1 LKVVVIGAQWG
12 DEGKGKIVDY
22 LANEAQ
28 IIVRYAGG
36 ANAGHTIVIGGEQ
49 YALHLIPSGVFY
61 SDKIVI
67 LGAGMVIDPVALFD
81 EIKMLEDRGID
92 TTGRVL
98 ISDRAHLVLPRYI
111 KIDKERDAARK
122 KPIGTTG
129 RGIGITYSM
138 KSDREGIRIADLAWK
153 DKMAELEAGDRDFLA
168 PYTERLLAMSVDLS
182 SYLVH
187 RKNSQVLFE
196 GAQGTL
202 LDLDLGTYPYVSS
215 GMSCAAGAAVGGCIG
230 PRAIDKVLGVF
241 KAYSTRVGNGPL
253 PSEFDPQSEDELC
266 RFVRETGR
274 EYGVTTG
281 RPRRCGYLDLVSLR
295 YACIT
300 NSIDSLVMTHLDVYD
315 TFDEIKACIAYRI
328 GDRIVEKFPSSIEEL
343 NNAKPV
349 LRSFSGWK
357 KSLAGALTYEEF
369 PLAAMEYI
377 DFVERYCETPIDIV
391 SVGYDRKATI
401 IRKSPWTKW

>member
-22 LANEAQ
+22 LAKEAQ

-36 ANAGHTIVIGGEQ
+36 ANAGHTIVIGGEE
-49 YALHLIPSGVFY
+49 YALHLIPSGIFY
-61 SDKIVI
+61 PDKITI
-67 LGAGMVIDPVALFD
+67 LGAGMVIDPEALFN
-81 EIKMLEDRGID
+81 EIKMLEDRGIN
-92 TTGRVL
+92 TRGRIL
-98 ISDRAHLVLPRYI
+98 ISDRAHIVLPRYI
-111 KIDKERDAARK
+111 RIDKERDAARK

-153 DKMAELEAGDRDFLA
+153 DKMAEMEKDDLDFLA
-168 PYTERLLAMSVDLS
+168 PYTEKLLSMSIDLCT
-182 SYLVH
+182 YLMH
-187 RKNSQVLFE
+187 RKYSQVLFE

-215 GMSCAAGAAVGGCIG
+215 GMSCAAGAAVGGCVG

-253 PSEFDPQSEDELC
+253 PSEFDPEAEDELC
-266 RFVRETGR
+266 RFVRDTGR

-295 YACIT
+295 YACFT

-315 TFDEIKACIAYRI
+315 TFEEIKACIAYSI
-328 GDRIVEKFPSSIEEL
+328 NGKIVENFPASIEDL

-357 KSLAGALTYEEF
+357 KPLTGALSYEEF
-369 PLAAMEYI
+369 PKEVMEYI
-377 DFVERYCETPIDIV
+377 DFIERFCETPVDIV

-401 IRKSPWTKW
+401 IRKSPWAR

>member
-1 LKVVVIGAQWG
+1 LKIVVIGAQWG

-36 ANAGHTIVIGGEQ
+36 ANAGHTIVIGGEE

-92 TTGRVL
+92 TKGRIL
-98 ISDRAHLVLPRYI
+98 ISDRAHVVLPRYI
-111 KIDKERDAARK
+111 KVDKERDAARK

-138 KSDREGIRIADLAWK
+138 KSDREGIRIADLAWQ
-153 DKMAELEAGDRDFLA
+153 DRMAELEAEDRNFLA
-168 PYTERLLAMSVDLS
+168 PYIDRLLSMSIDLS
-182 SYLVH
+182 SYLAY

-196 GAQGTL
+196 GEQGTL

-253 PSEFDPQSEDELC
+253 PSEFDPNSEDELC
-266 RFVRETGR
+266 RFVRDTGR

-295 YACIT
+295 YACLT

-328 GDRIVEKFPSSIEEL
+328 GDNIVERFPASIEEL

-349 LRSFSGWK
+349 LRTFSGWK
-357 KSLAGALTYEEF
+357 KPLADALTYEEF
-369 PLAAMEYI
+369 PTAAMEYI
-377 DFVERYCETPIDIV
+377 DFIERYCETPINIV

-401 IRKSPWTKW
+401 IRKSPWAK

>member
-1 LKVVVIGAQWG
+1 LKIVVIGAQWG

-92 TTGRVL
+92 TKGRVF
-98 ISDRAHLVLPRYI
+98 ISDRAHLVLPHYK

-153 DKMAELEAGDRDFLA
+153 DKMAELDAEDRDFLA
-168 PYTERLLAMSVDLS
+168 PYTERLLAMSVELA

-253 PSEFDPQSEDELC
+253 PSEFDPDAEDELC

-328 GDRIVEKFPSSIEEL
+328 GDNIVEKFPASIEDL

-349 LRSFSGWK
+349 LRTFAGWK
-357 KSLAGALTYEEF
+357 KSLAEALTYEEF
-369 PLAAMEYI
+369 PTAAMEYI
-377 DFVERYCETPIDIV
+377 DFIERYCETPIDIV

-401 IRKSPWTKW
+401 IRKSPWTK